1 MFGKYPILNVFTP
14 CVLVCSW
21 ANANNEL
28 FDVSVVD
35 NNIIVVTIII
45 GITAIDLRCFLATV
59 VPFILLILPMWK
71 LYMISGKYAISVN

>member
-14 CVLVCSW
+14 YALVCSW

-35 NNIIVVTIII
+35 NNIIVVTII
-45 GITAIDLRCFLATV
+45 GITAIDFRCFLAIV
-59 VPFILLILPMWK
+59 VPFILLVL
-71 LYMISGKYAISVN
+71 ST

>member
-35 NNIIVVTIII
+35 NNIIVVIII
-45 GITAIDLRCFLATV
+45 GITAIDLRCFLAIV
-59 VPFILLILPMWK
+59 GPFILLILPTW
-71 LYMISGKYAISVN
+71 